1 MDRHVERSRVIP
13 PYDRAIHDV
22 STFDCGEDALN
33 RWLRH
38 SAGQS
43 QRRDAARTFV
53 VVAGEQ
59 RVIGYYTTVAGEIH
73 HERARSDVRRGM
85 SKHYPIPVALIA
97 RLAVDGN
104 VQGRGFGALLLSD
117 ALTRVLAAGEQV
129 AIRAVVVHATSDRA
143 AAFYQRFGF
152 KPLADEPRTLMIT
165 LDELRRSR
173 KKL

>member
-1 MDRHVERSRVIP
+1 VTPR
-13 PYDRAIHDV
+13 YDPAVHDV

-53 VVAGEQ
+53 VIAGKR
-59 RVIGYYTTVAGEIH
+59 RVIGYYTTVVGELH
-73 HERARSDVRRGM
+73 HEQASPTVRRGM
-85 SKHYPIPVALIA
+85 SKHFPIPIALVA
-97 RLAVDGN
+97 RLAVDVDFHGKGM
-104 VQGRGFGALLLSD
+104 GRLLLRD
-117 ALTRVLAAGEQV
+117 ALARVLAAAEQV
-129 AIRAVVVHATSDRA
+129 AIRAVVVHAISEQA
-143 AAFYQRFGF
+143 AAFYIRFGF

-173 KKL
+173 ERR

>member
-1 MDRHVERSRVIP
+1 MTHR
-13 PYDRAIHDV
+13 YDPTAHDV

-53 VVAGEQ
+53 VIAEHR
-59 RVIGYYTTVAGEIH
+59 RVTGYYTTVVGEIH
-73 HERARSDVRRGM
+73 HEQASPAVVSRGM
-85 SKHYPIPVALIA
+85 PKHVPIPIAVVA
-97 RLAVDGN
+97 RLAVD
-104 VQGRGFGALLLSD
+104 VDVHGRGVGAMLLRD
-117 ALTRVLAAGEQV
+117 ALVRVLAAAEQV
-129 AIRAVVVHATSDRA
+129 AIRAVVVHAISDRA
-143 AAFYQRFGF
+143 AACYVRFGF

-173 KKL
+173 QQPQ

>member
-1 MDRHVERSRVIP
+1 VTPR
-13 PYDRAIHDV
+13 YDPAAHDV

-53 VVAGEQ
+53 IIGGQ
-59 RVIGYYTTVAGEIH
+59 RRVIGYYTTVGGEFH
-73 HERARSDVRRGM
+73 HEHASPAVRRGV
-85 SKHYPIPVALIA
+85 SKHFPIPVALVA
-97 RLAVDGN
+97 RLAVD
-104 VQGRGFGALLLSD
+104 VGFHGHGIGALLLCD
-117 ALTRVLAAGEQV
+117 ALTRVLAAAEQV
-129 AIRAVVVHATSDRA
+129 AIRAVVVHAISERA
-143 AAFYQRFGF
+143 AAFYIRFGF

-173 KKL
+173 EPR